1 MNHYPLTLQFSVG
14 TSVNSHQMITDLS
27 KNVQRGFF
35 LLVQYFINQLHSE
48 LFKVVLKN
56 LSFVNGK
63 IQLDLSISTKNNYPY
78 LVDKVDTVEYWNFPH
93 VICSISDQK
102 YSIVDMKF
110 I

>member
-1 MNHYPLTLQFSVG
+1 MNQYPLTIQFSVG

-27 KNVQRGFF
+27 KNVQRGIF

-48 LFKVVLKN
+48 QFRVLLKN
-56 LSFVNGK
+56 LSIVNGK
-63 IQLDLSISTKNNYPY
+63 IETNLLISTKYKYSY
-78 LVDKVDTVEYWNFPH
+78 LVDTVDTVEFWNFPQ
-93 VICSISDQK
+93 VICSHSNQK